1 MGHLYTLERSI
12 FHSSNLHRRLPRNA
26 TTHSVEL
33 QYVLSPSSFFPSI
46 LHELTHSIRTVRLEN
61 EHLGNMDQY
70 RVTRE
75 VPLPY
80 SIDDLGA
87 ESGGEDDMDEE
98 AVSSKRSWRTR
109 RSLTRSGT
117 GMGGDLRAMH
127 A

>member
-1 MGHLYTLERSI
+1 
-12 FHSSNLHRRLPRNA
+12 
-26 TTHSVEL
+26 VEL
-33 QYVLSPSSFFPSI
+33 QYVLSSSSFFPSI